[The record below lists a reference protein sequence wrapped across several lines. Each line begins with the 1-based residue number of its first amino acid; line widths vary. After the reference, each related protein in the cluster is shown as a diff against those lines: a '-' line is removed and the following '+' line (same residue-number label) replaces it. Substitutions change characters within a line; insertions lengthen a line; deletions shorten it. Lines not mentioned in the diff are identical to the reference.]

1 MKKIYLENDDATNNI
16 GKLISEDILNITKDN
31 IEIHLEG
38 DLGAGKTFLTRS
50 IISHAGWSGLVKSP
64 TYTLC
69 EEYELNKLLFLH
81 IDLYRS
87 DESEDLDI
95 FNLNRET
102 HLKKIIIIE
111 WSDKLKENRAFDL
124 KIKFEHIN
132 NQREIEIIDKNNFV
146 FYYKR
151 RVTNKL
157 NDSTYIIPLYSKWK
171 RVE

>member
-1 MKKIYLENDDATNNI
+1 MNKIYLKNDDATNNI
-16 GKLISEDILNITKDN
+16 GKLILEDILNISKDN

-38 DLGAGKTFLTRS
+38 NLGAGKTFLTRS
-50 IISHAGWSGLVKSP
+50 IITHAGWSGLVKSP

-102 HLKKIIIIE
+102 KLKKIIIIE
-111 WSDKLKENRAFDL
+111 WSDRLKENRSFDL

-132 NQREIEIIDKNNFV
+132 NQREIEIIDKNNLFLTLT
-146 FYYKR
+146 K
-151 RVTNKL
+151 
-157 NDSTYIIPLYSKWK
+157 S
-171 RVE
+171 

>member
-1 MKKIYLENDDATNNI
+1 MKKIYLENDNATNNI
-16 GKLISEDILNITKDN
+16 GKLILEDILNISKDN

-50 IISHAGWSGLVKSP
+50 IISHAGWSDLVKSP

-69 EEYELNKLLFLH
+69 EEYELNNILFLH

-95 FNLNRET
+95 FNLDRET
-102 HLKKIIIIE
+102 KLKKIIIIE
-111 WSDKLKENRAFDL
+111 WSDKLKENRSFDL

-132 NQREIEIIDKNNFV
+132 NQREIEIIDKNNLFLTLT
-146 FYYKR
+146 K
-151 RVTNKL
+151 
-157 NDSTYIIPLYSKWK
+157 S
-171 RVE
+171 

>member
-1 MKKIYLENDDATNNI
+1 MKKIYLENDDATSNI
-16 GKLISEDILNITKDN
+16 GKLISQDILNISKDN

-69 EEYELNKLLFLH
+69 EEYKLNKILFLH

-102 HLKKIIIIE
+102 KLKKIIIIE
-111 WSDKLKENRAFDL
+111 WSDKLKENRSFDL

-132 NQREIEIIDKNNFV
+132 NQREIEIIDKNNLFLTLT
-146 FYYKR
+146 K
-151 RVTNKL
+151 
-157 NDSTYIIPLYSKWK
+157 S
-171 RVE
+171 